1 MPGRSRGGRVH
12 VIRALTTTAVLVAS
26 VVAGC
31 GGTAVAPT
39 GNAWARSVVTQR
51 RDHIVGAEPGGCI
64 GRTIPGVVIALP
76 AEWTTYISKR
86 FAYTIEHPTGW
97 VETPAANDWPVVGWP
112 PPDGDSSDRFE
123 VPGGAAGQLTVSS
136 DVLAGGEVASGR
148 RAEIDQETA
157 MMCKIGAF
165 TKVVVDGAEGR
176 QNDQFCFGHDY
187 LIEVF
192 VGHADRIY
200 LMYWL
205 SPTDIPDIDRA
216 IFDEMMKQFRFAD

>member
-39 GNAWARSVVTQR
+39 GTPGPVPSSPNAVITSSAPSQAAASVGPSP
-51 RDHIVGAEPGGCI
+51 GAA
-64 GRTIPGVVIALP
+64 IALP

-136 DVLAGGEVASGR
+136 DVLAEGEVASGR